1 MACWL
6 HHPLQDLPLD
16 VVGAD
21 DAIAVD
27 VVGAA
32 VAAAAAVAVGTAAAV
47 DMAMGTGMGVATVVS
62 AEHPLCMY
70 SAYFSK
76 KYMGPPKCQKYI
88 ENMVGLIIHKK
99 SGTNFSNSRDP

>member
-6 HHPLQDLPLD
+6 HHPLRDLPLD

-27 VVGAA
+27 VVGAP
-32 VAAAAAVAVGTAAAV
+32 AAAAVGTAAAV
-47 DMAMGTGMGVATVVS
+47 DMAMGTGEGVATVVS

-88 ENMVGLIIHKK
+88 ENMVGLIIHKN
-99 SGTNFSNSRDP
+99 SGTNFSNPRDP

>member
-6 HHPLQDLPLD
+6 HHPLLDLPLD

-32 VAAAAAVAVGTAAAV
+32 VAVAATVDTAGAV
-47 DMAMGTGMGVATVVS
+47 DTAMGTGGVWVW
-62 AEHPLCMY
+62 PRL
-70 SAYFSK
+70 
-76 KYMGPPKCQKYI
+76 
-88 ENMVGLIIHKK
+88 
-99 SGTNFSNSRDP
+99 